1 MAGNQQNNNKQP
13 LDVRVAHKTNMN
25 VTKASYLDY
34 RELIVSLHSARLS
47 CGDCEIFGGFYIQGQ
62 NEPTPQRAEQM
73 ESLNE

>member
-1 MAGNQQNNNKQP
+1 
-13 LDVRVAHKTNMN
+13 MN